1 MIDFDISRCTR
12 KCASTDRELRAG
24 ETCYSVL
31 VAEGADTVR
40 RDYAAEA
47 WQGPPEGAIGWW
59 KSVVVDPNAKR
70 MHWAPSDVMLNYFV
84 QLEGNPAAEDTRYVL
99 GLLLVRKRIL
109 RNESIEKDEA
119 TGRETLVLY
128 SPRQECEYRV
138 PVVLPSAERVEAI
151 QNELAQLLQ
160 TGSS

>member
-1 MIDFDISRCTR
+1 MIDFDISRCSR
-12 KCASTDRELRAG
+12 KCAATDRELRAG

-31 VAEGADTVR
+31 TSDGGEVVR
-40 RDYAAEA
+40 RDYSADA

-59 KSVVVDPNAKR
+59 KSIVVDPNAKK
-70 MHWAPSDVMLNYFV
+70 MHWAPSDVMLNYFT

-99 GLLLVRKRIL
+99 ALLLVRKRIL
-109 RNESIEKDEA
+109 RNEATEKDDS
-119 TGRETLVLY
+119 GRETLVLF

-138 PVVLPSAERVEAI
+138 PVTLPTAERVTEI

-160 TGSS
+160 TGST